1 MTSGIYCI
9 ENKTNGKKYIGSSD
23 DIEERWYYHRTK
35 LKNKTHDNEHL
46 QRSYNKYG
54 IDNFEYYIVEKCS
67 MKKLEEREDYYI
79 ELYNTTTDKFGY
91 NKKWAFGR
99 KKNNSPKRKNRPML
113 DSIKQKLSDA
123 LKGRPKSEEW
133 KEKVRKPKSEDWK
146 RKIGDRHLFKKLN
159 INRSSEYV
167 GVYRHTSGKWIANIR
182 VKGKKIY
189 LGIYDEEREAAT
201 VFDNAYRKYYNKKF
215 GLNFPNGI

>member
-9 ENKTNGKKYIGSSD
+9 ENKINGKKYIGSSD

-54 IDNFEYYIVEKCS
+54 IDNFVYYIVEKCS
-67 MKKLEEREDYYI
+67 MRKLEEREDYYI
-79 ELYNTTTDKFGY
+79 ELYNTTIDKFGY

-133 KEKVRKPKSEDWK
+133 KEKIRKPKSEVWK
-146 RKIGDRHLFKKLN
+146 RKIGDGHLFKKLN
-159 INRSSEYV
+159 INSSSEYI
-167 GVYRHTSGKWIANIR
+167 GVYKHKEKWIAYIR
-182 VKGKKIY
+182 VNGERLY
-189 LGIYDEEREAAT
+189 LGIHNKEEDAAKA
-201 VFDNAYRKYYNKKF
+201 FDKAYRKYYSKKIWIKF
-215 GLNFPNGI
+215 SK